1 MNKPKIFIF
10 SDTAWSIGRV
20 YRGLMKHLQNSF
32 EFRFIDW
39 NKDGGIMNFD
49 ENYSWCDLCITNACS
64 VGILSYV
71 PNRERKIFFVSHG
84 FEEGWG
90 TIHPTLTYGITS
102 SVLSHM
108 FPPGTHL
115 VPNGVDPDDFTYR
128 ERDGHLNT
136 IGWCGAPR
144 QGYKQVHWAEAIA
157 KGLDIPLS
165 VTANPKYT
173 TPEAWE
179 PMNYDEI
186 REWYGT
192 IDLLIVTSIPEG
204 SKETGPLPPFEAIVS
219 GVPAIGTPVG
229 NFRDVPGPKFTS
241 VEEGIEVINK
251 YKNDPEA
258 LKQLAKEQ
266 YEYVMNNY
274 TYERLAPIWNS
285 AILKCLSSSTP

>member
-1 MNKPKIFIF
+1 MTKPKIFII
-10 SDTAWSIGRV
+10 SDTNWSIGRV
-20 YRGLMKHLQNSF
+20 YRGVIKHLQNEF
-32 EFRFIDW
+32 EFRFLDW
-39 NKDGGIMNFD
+39 NWNGGITLFN
-49 ENYSWCDLCITNACS
+49 ENYEWCDLCITNACL
-64 VGILSYV
+64 VEHLLHV
-71 PNRERKIFFVSHG
+71 PNKERKIFFVSHG
-84 FEEGWG
+84 FEEGPG
-90 TIHPTLTYGITS
+90 HRYPTLTYGITS
-102 SVLSHM
+102 NVLRHM

-173 TPEAWE
+173 TPEAWNG
-179 PMNYDEI
+179 MTYDEI

-219 GVPAIGTPVG
+219 GIPAIGTPVG
-229 NFRDVPGPKFTS
+229 NFRDVPGPKFKS
-241 VEEGIEVINK
+241 IEEGIEVISY
-251 YKNDPEA
+251 YKNNPDA
-258 LKQLAKEQ
+258 LKQLANEQ

-274 TYERLAPIWNS
+274 TYERLAPFWRS
-285 AILKCLSSSTP
+285 AIRKCLP

>member
-1 MNKPKIFIF
+1 
-10 SDTAWSIGRV
+10 
-20 YRGLMKHLQNSF
+20 MKHLQGNF

-39 NKDGGIMNFD
+39 NKDGGIGNFN
-49 ENYSWCDLCITNACS
+49 ENYAWCDLCITNACS
-64 VGILSYV
+64 VDILSHV

-90 TIHPTLTYGITS
+90 NDATLTYGITS

-128 ERDGHLNT
+128 QRDGHLNT

-173 TPEAWE
+173 TPEAWKG
-179 PMNYDEI
+179 MNYDEI

-219 GVPAIGTPVG
+219 GIPAIGTPVG

-241 VEEGIEVINK
+241 VEEGIEIINK
-251 YKNDPEA
+251 YKNNPEA

-285 AILKCLSSSTP
+285 AILKCLS